1 MEKSPVVAD
10 AKAHVM
16 EWVHVIQIFIRR
28 ENKMI
33 SKGFLWTAYG
43 INHTPLNGYKTL
55 FALNRED
62 AIKRFNNEYGND
74 SSILYLVPD
83 TFNYW
88 DSDNNA

>member
-1 MEKSPVVAD
+1 MVEKLNLMEFAPTVTHLGCWYYTFFK
-10 AKAHVM
+10 
-16 EWVHVIQIFIRR
+16 

-43 INHTPLNGYKTL
+43 INHNPLNGYKTL

-88 DSDNNA
+88 EID